1 MHNAAFAALGL
12 EWTYELLDI
21 PPADL
26 RSAIGRL
33 REPDV
38 AGANVTIPHKLAV
51 MDLMDGV
58 DPEALRARAVNTIA
72 KEGSRL
78 VGSNTDVAA
87 IRDALAEV
95 GVEARGA
102 NVLILGAGGSA
113 RAAAVALDGAHITF
127 VVRRPREVDLPG
139 HVLDWGADEWPR
151 QARSADLLLNA
162 TPLGRRD
169 EMPLRPNA
177 LPRNGA
183 VIDLVY
189 VRGGTPLLRKAR
201 SLGLRTADGWGVLL
215 AQGARSFETWTG
227 KAAPVEVMRQTLPE

>member
-102 NVLILGAGGSA
+102 NALILGAGGSA
-113 RAAAVALDGAHITF
+113 RAAALG
-127 VVRRPREVDLPG
+127 
-139 HVLDWGADEWPR
+139 
-151 QARSADLLLNA
+151 
-162 TPLGRRD
+162 LGRGRSTL
-169 EMPLRPNA
+169 E
-177 LPRNGA
+177 
-183 VIDLVY
+183 
-189 VRGGTPLLRKAR
+189 AR
-201 SLGLRTADGWGVLL
+201 R
-215 AQGARSFETWTG
+215 
-227 KAAPVEVMRQTLPE
+227 APQ